1 MLKEFVYPK
10 INKIPID
17 DMRYTMLHNMFR
29 LTPITLTRFCS
40 IDGTAIWVRFIRI
53 NHRMIVVDT
62 YREAFNPSFEDNIFD
77 INNRPMNVGILK
89 PLTPDPIKTNDTNE
103 RWTYGQIET
112 IGTIEDDRRFDEY
125 INHRMKAMM
134 TDTFDTYFQD
144 RIMRSHY
151 ESLFKSITRPLD
163 KPLLRHS
170 RHNSKYRIN
179 KQFNIR
185 KRYCGYR

>member
-62 YREAFNPSFEDNIFD
+62 YREAFNPSFEDNTIEDNTIEDNTFD

-89 PLTPDPIKTNDTNE
+89 PLTPGI
-103 RWTYGQIET
+103 
-112 IGTIEDDRRFDEY
+112 IEDDRWFNEY
-125 INHRMKAMM
+125 IKHRMKAMM